1 MQSVTVSYRA
11 ARRLERGHPWV
22 FRSDI
27 EKAGDLSQGAAVK
40 VVQPSGK
47 LLGTAHYSTTSQ
59 IALRLLDERERPID
73 TAFLHERLEAAI
85 AFRRQVVRDSD
96 AFRLVHSEA
105 DFLPG
110 LIVDQYADCL
120 AIQTLSQGMDALQLR
135 IIEVLHE
142 LLSPRAIVEKNGA
155 HSRTL
160 EGLEQRQSLVA
171 GALEGNL
178 PVRLNGLRFEVDLL
192 GGQKTGFFLDQRE
205 NYAATRH
212 HAKGRGL
219 DCFTYTGGF
228 ALHLAGGCEHVEG
241 VDASEAAVT
250 QAARNAEA
258 NGLANVQFREAD
270 VFQLLASYQGA
281 RRHFDTIVL
290 DPPAFTKSR
299 AKRDDAARGYKEINL
314 RALRLL
320 EPGGILISC
329 SCSHHV
335 SARELLGI
343 IEEAAAEVRR
353 PLRLLETRSQA
364 ADHPILVGVPET
376 EYLKC
381 FILQVVR

>member
-11 ARRLERGHPWV
+11 AQRLQHGHPWV

-27 EKAGDLSQGAAVK
+27 EKTPELSQGEAVK
-40 VVQPSGK
+40 VLQPSGK

-59 IALRLLDERERPID
+59 IALRLLDTREAVID
-73 TAFLHERLEAAI
+73 KGFLRQRIQAALH
-85 AFRRQVVRDSD
+85 FREQVVRDTDSY
-96 AFRLVHSEA
+96 RLIHSEA

-110 LIVDQYADCL
+110 LIVDRYGDYLSLQA
-120 AIQTLSQGMDALQLR
+120 QSQGMAALQPQ
-135 IIEVLHE
+135 IVEVLQD
-142 LLSPRAIVEKNGA
+142 LLQPRAIVEKNEA

-160 EGLEQRQSLVA
+160 ENLEQRQGVLAGSLD
-171 GALEGNL
+171 GSF
-178 PVRLNGLRFEVDLL
+178 PITLNGLRYQVDLL
-192 GGQKTGFFLDQRE
+192 AGQKTGFFLDQRE
-205 NYAATRH
+205 NYAAARRY
-212 HAKGRGL
+212 AKGRGL
-219 DCFTYTGGF
+219 DCFTYAGGF
-228 ALHLAGGCEHVEG
+228 ALHLAGGCDQVEG
-241 VDASEAAVT
+241 VDASEKAVA
-250 QAARNAEA
+250 QATRNAVL
-258 NGLANVQFREAD
+258 NQLSNVQFKEAD
-270 VFQLLASYQGA
+270 VFQLLANYQGA
-281 RRHFDTIVL
+281 RRRFDTIVL

-335 SARELLGI
+335 SASMLLGI
-343 IEEAAAEVRR
+343 IQEAAAEVRR

-364 ADHPILVGVPET
+364 IDHPVLVGVPET

-381 FILQVVR
+381 FILQVAD

>member
-11 ARRLERGHPWV
+11 ARRLERGHTWI
-22 FRSDI
+22 FRSDL
-27 EKAGDLSQGAAVK
+27 EKVPDLPNGATVK
-40 VVQPSGK
+40 VLQPSGK
-47 LLGTAHYSTTSQ
+47 LLGTAHYSSTSQ
-59 IALRLLDERERPID
+59 IALRLLDTRERAID
-73 TAFLHERLEAAI
+73 TAFLRERLEAAI

-96 AFRLVHSEA
+96 SFRLVHSEA
-105 DFLPG
+105 DLLPG
-110 LIVDQYADCL
+110 LVVDQYADCL
-120 AIQTLSQGMDALQLR
+120 AIQTLSQGMDILQPQ
-135 IIEVLHE
+135 IVAVLME

-155 HSRTL
+155 HTRTL
-160 EGLEQRQSLVA
+160 EGLEQRQEIVS
-171 GALEGNL
+171 GCLEDTL
-178 PVRLNGLRFEVDLL
+178 SIRLNGLRFEVDLL

-205 NYAATRH
+205 NYAAAGR

-219 DCFTYTGGF
+219 DCFTYAGGF
-228 ALHLAGGCEHVEG
+228 ALHMASGCDHVEG
-241 VDASEAAVT
+241 VDASEAAVA
-250 QAARNAEA
+250 QATRNAKV
-258 NGLANVQFREAD
+258 NGLSNVQFREAD

-320 EPGGILISC
+320 EPGGILVTC
-329 SCSHHV
+329 SCSHHM
-335 SARELLGI
+335 SARDLMGI

-376 EYLKC
+376 EYLKG
-381 FILQVVR
+381 FVLQVIR